1 MLAGRIAIITGAGRG
16 LGREIALAYARAG
29 ASVVLTGRTL
39 PQLRAVERELAS
51 LPCEALVCRADVTD
65 AGQVEALVDAA
76 LGRFGHVDI
85 LVNNAGLTH
94 GAATREIQS
103 ILDVEKDFWDELF
116 ATNCR
121 GPFLMMKAIIPVMQK
136 QGSGCIINITSRL
149 SQIALPGNVPY
160 GPSKAALEALTLGV
174 DAEFADQGLRVNL
187 LHPGGAVDTGIFN
200 DHYQPYP
207 GNVLL
212 SPTVIGPA
220 AVWLASDAAQDVHG
234 QTINARTWEAPG
246 EAQRRAT

>member
-1 MLAGRIAIITGAGRG
+1 MLAGRVAIITGAGRG

-29 ASVVLTGRTL
+29 ANLVLTGRTL
-39 PQLRAVERELAS
+39 SQLRGVEGELAS
-51 LPCEALVCRADVTD
+51 LSCEALVFRADVTD
-65 AGQVEALVDAA
+65 AGQVNDLIDAA
-76 LGRFGHVDI
+76 IGRFGHVDI
-85 LVNNAGLTH
+85 VVNNAGLTH
-94 GAATREIQS
+94 GAATKEIRS
-103 ILDVEKDFWDELF
+103 ILDVEEDFWDELF

-121 GPFLMMKAIIPVMQK
+121 GPFLMMKAVIPAMLK

-149 SQIALPGNVPY
+149 SQLALPGNVPY

-174 DAEFADQGLRVNL
+174 DAEFADQGIRANL

-220 AVWLASDAAQDVHG
+220 AVWLASDAAQDTHG
-234 QTINARTWEAPG
+234 QTINARTWQASG
-246 EAQRRAT
+246 ET